1 MAQSLRRAWRT
12 IIALALV
19 SVTGV
24 SAAATDLRA
33 IGERIYRDGV
43 LPSGR
48 SVRAV
53 QANGTP
59 MAPGF
64 VACIGCHRRSAMG
77 CMEGTMQVPPLIRE
91 VLGRPGVESAQAFG
105 NNFRRLLQR
114 PAYDDASLAKAIRH
128 GIDPA
133 GQPLVAPMP
142 RYQLDGREMA
152 ALVAYLKSL
161 ARGQGPG
168 ISDDEIHL
176 ATIVGEGV
184 PEAAGRAMREV
195 LQAYVDDR
203 NAGSR
208 TTSRQNEAGEWIVK
222 PRRRWRLHVWE
233 LSGPPAN
240 WPAQLEAHYRRQP
253 VFAVMGGIAAGP
265 WQPIQEY
272 CERQEL
278 PCFFPS
284 TDLPGP
290 DAGQYSLYLSAGV
303 TLSAE
308 ALALFLGGNPP
319 AQPVLQVYDSDESNR
334 AAAAAFAA
342 ALARNGLPAP
352 ETHRLEV
359 APDAAFWDGV
369 LRGKSGRSVVI
380 WLSRPDVGQLR
391 PWIEQIERVV
401 IPSPSAPD
409 LPAVPEGFAGKL
421 MTVHPFVLPNQK
433 EAWFARLRSWL
444 KAKGLPSDQ
453 ERVRTD
459 AYFAAHATGTALA
472 AIGEN
477 FSRDYFMEQL
487 ENLPEYLASMSLYP
501 RVSFGQGQ
509 RYAAKGAYVLTL
521 GADGVPTVNGWFVP

>member
-1 MAQSLRRAWRT
+1 MAQSQRRAWQV
-12 IIALALV
+12 IIALAV
-19 SVTGV
+19 FAATGV
-24 SAAATDLRA
+24 CAAATDLRA

-43 LPSGR
+43 LPSGKP
-48 SVRAV
+48 VRAV

-91 VLGRPGVESAQAFG
+91 VLGRPGVESVQAFG

-152 ALVAYLKSL
+152 ALVAYLKSM

-168 ISDDEIHL
+168 VSDDEIHL

-208 TTSRQNEAGEWIVK
+208 TTSRQNADGDWIVT

-233 LSGPPAN
+233 LSGPPAE
-240 WPAQLEAHYRRQP
+240 WPGQLEAHYRRQP
-253 VFAVMGGIAAGP
+253 VFAVMGGIAAGS
-265 WQPIQEY
+265 WQPIHEY
-272 CERQEL
+272 CERREL
-278 PCFFPS
+278 PCYFPS
-284 TDLPGP
+284 TDQPGP
-290 DAGQYSLYLSAGV
+290 DDGQYSLYLSAGV
-303 TLSAE
+303 SLSAE
-308 ALALFLGGNPP
+308 ALAQYLADNPP
-319 AQPVLQVYDSDESNR
+319 ARPILQVYDNDASNL
-334 AAAAAFAA
+334 AAAAAFTA

-352 ETHRLEV
+352 EDHRIGGAL
-359 APDAAFWDGV
+359 DAAFWEGV
-369 LRGKSGRSVVI
+369 LRGDASRSVVV
-380 WLSRPDVGQLR
+380 WLKRPDVGLLR
-391 PWIEQIERVV
+391 PWLEQIERVV
-401 IPSPSAPD
+401 IPSPAAPE

-421 MTVHPFVLPNQK
+421 MTVHPFVLPSQK
-433 EAWFARLRSWL
+433 EARFARLRAWL
-444 KAKGLPSDQ
+444 KAKGQGADQ
-453 ERVRTD
+453 ERVRSD

-477 FSRDYFMEQL
+477 FSRDYFLEQL

-501 RVSFGQGQ
+501 RVSFGPGQ
-509 RYAAKGAYVLTL
+509 RYAAKGAHVLTL
-521 GADGVPTVNGWFVP
+521 GADGVPTVNGWIVP

>member
-1 MAQSLRRAWRT
+1 MAQSHRRAWRV
-12 IIALALV
+12 IIALAV
-19 SVTGV
+19 FAATGAC
-24 SAAATDLRA
+24 AAATDLRA

-48 SVRAV
+48 TVRAV

-91 VLGRPGVESAQAFG
+91 VLTRPGIESAQGFG
-105 NNFRRLLQR
+105 NNFRRLMLR

-133 GQPLVAPMP
+133 GQPLEAPMP
-142 RYQLDGREMA
+142 RYQLNAREMA
-152 ALVAYLKSL
+152 ALIVYLKSL
-161 ARGQGPG
+161 AAGKGPG
-168 ISDDEIHL
+168 VSDDEIHL
-176 ATIVGEGV
+176 ATVVSDGV

-208 TTSRQNEAGEWIVK
+208 TTSRQNAAGEWIVK

-233 LSGPPAN
+233 LSGPPAD
-240 WPAQLEAHYRRQP
+240 WPGQLEAHYRRQP

-290 DAGQYSLYLSAGV
+290 DVGQYSLYLSAGV

-308 ALALFLGGNPP
+308 ALALYLADNPP
-319 AQPVLQVYDSDESNR
+319 AQPVLQVYDSEAGNR
-334 AAAAAFAA
+334 AAAAAFTA
-342 ALARNGLPAP
+342 ALARNGLPVP
-352 ETHRLEV
+352 EDHRLDG
-359 APDAAFWDGV
+359 APNEAFWDGM

-380 WLSRPDVGQLR
+380 WLNRPDLGQLR
-391 PWIEQIERVV
+391 PWLEQIERVV
-401 IPSPSAPD
+401 IPSPAAPE
-409 LPAVPEGFAGKL
+409 LPVVPEGFAGKL
-421 MTVHPFVLPNQK
+421 MTVHPFVLPSQK
-433 EAWFARLRSWL
+433 EARYARLRSWL
-444 KAKGLPSDQ
+444 KAKGLGSDQ

-477 FSRDYFMEQL
+477 FSRNYFLEQL

-501 RVSFGQGQ
+501 RVSFGPGQ
-509 RYAAKGAYVLTL
+509 RYAAKGAHVLTL
-521 GADGVPTVNGWFVP
+521 GADGAPTVSGWFVP

>member
-1 MAQSLRRAWRT
+1 MAQSYWRVWRLF
-12 IIALALV
+12 IALALLAA
-19 SVTGV
+19 TGA

-43 LPSGR
+43 LPSGKP
-48 SVRAV
+48 VRAV

-91 VLGRPGVESAQAFG
+91 VLGRSGVESAQGFG
-105 NNFRRLLQR
+105 NNFRRLLVR

-128 GIDPA
+128 GIDSA

-142 RYQLDGREMA
+142 RYQLANREMA
-152 ALVAYLKSL
+152 ALIAYLKSL
-161 ARGQGPG
+161 GKGRGPG

-208 TTSRQNEAGEWIVK
+208 TTSRQNADGEWIIT
-222 PRRRWRLHVWE
+222 PRRRWRLHVWD
-233 LSGPPAN
+233 LSGPPAT
-240 WPAQLEAHYRRQP
+240 WPAQLETHYRRQP
-253 VFAVMGGIAAGP
+253 VFAVMGGIAAGA

-278 PCFFPS
+278 PCYFPS

-290 DAGQYSLYLSAGV
+290 DTGQYSLYLSAGV

-308 ALALFLGGNPP
+308 ALAQYLADNPP
-319 AQPVLQVYDSDESNR
+319 ARPVLQVVDSVAGNR
-334 AAAAAFAA
+334 AAAAALSA
-342 ALARNGLPAP
+342 ALARNGLPPP
-352 ETHRLEV
+352 EDHRLEG
-359 APDAAFWDGV
+359 APDAAFWEGV
-369 LRGKSGRSVVI
+369 LRGSSSRSVVI
-380 WLSRPDVGQLR
+380 WLDRPDVGQLR
-391 PWIEQIERVV
+391 PWLARIERVV
-401 IPSPSAPD
+401 MPSPAAPD

-433 EAWFARLRSWL
+433 EARFARLRSWL
-444 KAKGLPSDQ
+444 KAKGLPHDH
-453 ERVRTD
+453 ERVRAD
-459 AYFAAHATGTALA
+459 AYFAAHTTGIALA

-477 FSRDYFMEQL
+477 FSRDYFLEQL
-487 ENLPEYLASMSLYP
+487 ENLPEYVASMSLHP
-501 RVSFGQGQ
+501 RVSFGPGQ

-521 GADGVPTVNGWFVP
+521 GDNGPPTINGWFVP